1 MSTPRDDDIHD
12 LTPEE
17 REILDYMIAGQA
29 GGDLCVT
36 PREGRGPVPLSFA
49 QQRLWFIERLEP
61 GLAVYVI
68 PTVLRLDGDLDDGAL
83 ERALAAIVQRHESL
97 RTRFEEHDGTPFQV
111 ALENCPLSMARHDL
125 SGISEEERDERARQQ
140 VFEECARGFDLGA
153 PPLIRAS
160 LIRMGDRTHLLVLC
174 VHHIAADFVSMG
186 VLLSELRHLYDNF
199 AEGQPSTLS
208 PLPLQYADYALWQ
221 QEHLAGDA
229 QSDLLP
235 YWQRQLAGLTPFKM
249 PHPRLDREPSAS
261 TGAECAVGIEPDLRN
276 RLVGLSSNADATL
289 FMTFLAALWVLLF
302 RITDQRDI
310 AFGTS
315 VSTRHQPELE
325 QLIGFFVNMLV
336 LRMDLPATVSLSGVL
351 AEVRR
356 VALEAY
362 AHQDLPFEKL
372 VEALNPQREVGRTPL
387 FQVLISMH
395 STSSVDP
402 AMTGPDESGRPLAM
416 RRISRPTQ
424 STHFDLELEIVDTPQ
439 RLGISV
445 VYNTSLFDR
454 ETAERLLS
462 LYVRVLEVMSS
473 TPEVAVSDF
482 ELVTGG
488 ERERVLREWNATSS
502 AYPRDASVV
511 SLFREQAARRG
522 EATALISG
530 DARMSYAELERR
542 SDVFAWRLQAF
553 GIRPG
558 ELVGLCVERSLEMV
572 VGILGILKSG
582 AAYVP
587 LDPEY
592 PQDRLGYMLSDDTGA
607 RVLVTCQ
614 GVCDAL
620 HSQAAHVLYLDE
632 DAGYE
637 DQGHEVAIDAD
648 SLVYVMYTS
657 GSTGV
662 PKGVCVEHRAVVRL
676 VKQTNFIDLGE
687 QEVFLQL
694 APISF
699 DASTLELWGSLLN
712 GGCLVVS
719 PPGTL
724 SLDEIGELLV
734 RHRVSV
740 LWLTSALFNR
750 MVDEQLEALAGVR
763 QVLAGGE
770 ALSGSHVRR
779 FLGRIGESGRLVNGY
794 GPTENTTFTCCHV
807 MRRGDEPGATVP
819 IGRPIA
825 NTRVYVLD
833 ATRHPVPAGVVGELY
848 AAGDGLARGY
858 LNQEALTREK
868 FVDAC
873 LDEEP
878 GERLYRTGDLVRWR
892 NDGVLEFVGRVD
904 DQVKVRGYRIELG
917 EVESVL
923 GAHPS
928 VREVVVRCREDASGD
943 KRLVAY
949 VVAVPGESMNVPTLR
964 DHLRERLPEYML
976 PRAWVELAQLPVTAV
991 GKVDRQAL
999 PDPVEERQVSQAY
1012 EAPGSE
1018 LEAVIAEA
1026 SCEVLRLERVGV
1038 NDSFFDLGGHSLL
1051 LTRLINHIRSKLG
1064 VSLPLKVV
1072 FEDPTVRGMARWIES
1087 SRVVDQELKTDDG
1100 DREEFML

>member
-1 MSTPRDDDIHD
+1 MSTRRDDDLHD

-17 REILDYMIAGQA
+17 REILDYMVAGQA
-29 GGDLCVT
+29 GKDLHVT
-36 PREGRGPVPLSFA
+36 PREGRGPAPLSFA

-68 PTVLRLDGDLDDGAL
+68 PAVLRLDGDLDDGAL

-111 ALENCPLSMARHDL
+111 AVQNCPFEMAQYDV
-125 SGISEEERDERARQQ
+125 SGASEAERDERARQR

-160 LIRMGDRTHLLVLC
+160 LIRIGDRTHLLVLC

-186 VLLSELRHLYDNF
+186 VLLSELRQLYEDF
-199 AEGQPSTLS
+199 AQGLPSTLT
-208 PLPLQYADYALWQ
+208 PLPLQYADYAVWQ
-221 QEHLAGDA
+221 REHLAGDA
-229 QSDLLP
+229 QSDLLL
-235 YWQRQLAGLTPFKM
+235 YWQRQLAGLTPFEM
-249 PHPRLDREPSAS
+249 PHPRLEREPSSS
-261 TGAECAVGIEPDLRN
+261 TGAECAIGIEPDLRN
-276 RLVGLSSNADATL
+276 RLVALSSNADASL

-315 VSTRHQPELE
+315 VSTRHQTELE
-325 QLIGFFVNMLV
+325 PLIGFFVNMLV
-336 LRMDLPATVSLSGVL
+336 LRMDLPATVSLTGVL
-351 AEVRR
+351 AEARR

-395 STSSVDP
+395 STTGADP
-402 AMTGPDESGRPLAM
+402 AMTGADESGRKLAM
-416 RRISRPTQ
+416 RRVSRPTQ

-488 ERERVLREWNATSS
+488 ERERVLREWNATTS
-502 AYPRDASVV
+502 AYPRNASIV

-522 EATALISG
+522 EATALIFG
-530 DARMSYAELERR
+530 DVHMSYAELERR
-542 SDVFAWRLQAF
+542 SDAVSWRLQEL
-553 GIRPG
+553 GVRRG

-592 PQDRLGYMLSDDTGA
+592 PLDRLGYMLSDTGA
-607 RVLVTCQ
+607 GVLVTCH

-620 HSQAAHVLYLDE
+620 HGRAAQVLYLDE
-632 DAGYE
+632 DTGFE
-637 DQGHEVAIDAD
+637 DRAFDVEIDAD
-648 SLVYVMYTS
+648 TLAYVMYTS

-662 PKGVCVEHRAVVRL
+662 PKGVCVEHRPVVRL
-676 VKQTNFIDLGE
+676 VKETNFIDLGE

-779 FLGRIGESGRLVNGY
+779 FLECIPEAGRLVNGY

-807 MRRGDEPGATVP
+807 MCRGDEPGTTVP

-833 ATRHPVPAGVVGELY
+833 ASRRPVSAGVVGELY

-878 GERLYRTGDLVRWR
+878 GVRLYRTGDLVRWR

-928 VREVVVRCREDASGD
+928 VREVVVHCREDASGD

-949 VVAVPGESMNVPTLR
+949 VVAVPGESVNVPTLR
-964 DHLRERLPEYML
+964 DHLRERLPEYMV
-976 PRAWVELAQLPVTAV
+976 PSAWVELAQLPVTAV

-999 PDPVEERQVSQAY
+999 PEPVEERQVSQAY

-1026 SCEVLRLERVGV
+1026 WCELLRVEHVGV
-1038 NDSFFDLGGHSLL
+1038 NDNFFDLGGHSLL
-1051 LTRLINHIRSKLG
+1051 LTRLINHIRSKMG
-1064 VSLPLKVV
+1064 VSLPLKAV
-1072 FEDPTVRGMARWIES
+1072 FEGPTVRGMARWIES
-1087 SRVVDQELKTDDG
+1087 SRVVDQEQKTDDG
-1100 DREEFML
+1100 DREEFVL

>member
-1 MSTPRDDDIHD
+1 MSTRRDDDLHD

-17 REILDYMIAGQA
+17 REILDYMVAGQA
-29 GGDLCVT
+29 GKDLHVT
-36 PREGRGPVPLSFA
+36 PREGRGPAPLSFA

-68 PTVLRLDGDLDDGAL
+68 PAVLRLDGDLDDGAL

-111 ALENCPLSMARHDL
+111 AVQNCPFEMAQYDV
-125 SGISEEERDERARQQ
+125 SGASEAERDERARQR

-160 LIRMGDRTHLLVLC
+160 LIRIGDRTHLLVLC

-186 VLLSELRHLYDNF
+186 VLLSELRQLYEDF
-199 AEGQPSTLS
+199 AQGLPSTLT
-208 PLPLQYADYALWQ
+208 PLPLQYADYAVWQ
-221 QEHLAGDA
+221 REHLAGDA
-229 QSDLLP
+229 QSDLLL
-235 YWQRQLAGLTPFKM
+235 YWQRQLAGLTPFEM
-249 PHPRLDREPSAS
+249 PHPRLEREPSSS
-261 TGAECAVGIEPDLRN
+261 TGAECAIGIEPDLRN
-276 RLVGLSSNADATL
+276 RLVALSSNADASL

-315 VSTRHQPELE
+315 VSTRHQTELE
-325 QLIGFFVNMLV
+325 PLIGFFVNMLV
-336 LRMDLPATVSLSGVL
+336 LRMDLPATVSLTGVL
-351 AEVRR
+351 AEARR

-395 STSSVDP
+395 STTGADP
-402 AMTGPDESGRPLAM
+402 AMTGADESGRKLAM
-416 RRISRPTQ
+416 RRVSRPTQ

-488 ERERVLREWNATSS
+488 ERERVLREWNATTS
-502 AYPRDASVV
+502 AYPRNASIV

-522 EATALISG
+522 EATALIFG
-530 DARMSYAELERR
+530 DVHMSYAELERR
-542 SDVFAWRLQAF
+542 SDAVSWRLQEL
-553 GIRPG
+553 GVRRG

-592 PQDRLGYMLSDDTGA
+592 PLDRLGYMLSDTGA
-607 RVLVTCQ
+607 GVLVTCH

-620 HSQAAHVLYLDE
+620 HGRAAQVLYLDE
-632 DAGYE
+632 DTGFE
-637 DQGHEVAIDAD
+637 DRAFDVEIDAD
-648 SLVYVMYTS
+648 TLAYVMYTS

-662 PKGVCVEHRAVVRL
+662 PKGVCVEHRPVVRL
-676 VKQTNFIDLGE
+676 VKETNFIDLGE

-779 FLGRIGESGRLVNGY
+779 FLECIPEAGRLVNGY

-807 MRRGDEPGATVP
+807 MCRGDEPGTTVP

-833 ATRHPVPAGVVGELY
+833 ASRRPVPAGVVGELY

-878 GERLYRTGDLVRWR
+878 GVRLYRTGDLVRWR

-928 VREVVVRCREDASGD
+928 VREVVVHCREDASGD

-949 VVAVPGESMNVPTLR
+949 VVAVPGESVNVPTLR

-976 PRAWVELAQLPVTAV
+976 PSAWVELAQLPVTAV

-999 PDPVEERQVSQAY
+999 PEPVEERQVSQAY
-1012 EAPGSE
+1012 EAPCSE

-1026 SCEVLRLERVGV
+1026 WCELLRVEHVGV
-1038 NDSFFDLGGHSLL
+1038 NDNFFDLGGHSLL
-1051 LTRLINHIRSKLG
+1051 LTRLINHIRSKMG
-1064 VSLPLKVV
+1064 VSLPLKAV
-1072 FEDPTVRGMARWIES
+1072 FEGPTVRGMARWIES
-1087 SRVVDQELKTDDG
+1087 SRVVDQEQKTDDG
-1100 DREEFML
+1100 DREEFVL